1 MDSQSNLIHINYIKY
16 LKNLDIRQLELE
28 IINYYSLLNTDS
40 FENDLILRKINT
52 IILLINKKK
61 I

>member
-40 FENDLILRKINT
+40 FENDLILRKIN
-52 IILLINKKK
+52 IYQIYQMKK
-61 I
+61 